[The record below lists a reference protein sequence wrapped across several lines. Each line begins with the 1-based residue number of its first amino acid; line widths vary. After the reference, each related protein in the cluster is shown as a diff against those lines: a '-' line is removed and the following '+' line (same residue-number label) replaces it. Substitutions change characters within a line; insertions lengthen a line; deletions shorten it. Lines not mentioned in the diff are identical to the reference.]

1 VIESL
6 VFLTSMFLGF
16 RHGFDYDHMIAITDV
31 ASTQTKKKRAVF
43 LTLSYSLG
51 HALAVIS
58 IGISIILLGISMPE
72 MLDEFMGKAVGT
84 TLVILGIYIV
94 YHLVKKGQKEFRAAT
109 RFTIIANGILY
120 VYAKLGSKLLG
131 RTIQQRRVF
140 ENGYGHHSSFV
151 VGIIHGISAES
162 PTQIAIFAMS
172 LGFGIILGATALV
185 VFVSGIMISN
195 LIFGIMISTGFVH
208 SLKSY
213 NIYKY
218 ASIVSA
224 ATSLFVGSLMITG
237 FDSVLQE
244 IPIIKPTL

>member
-1 VIESL
+1 MIESL

-31 ASTQTKKKRAVF
+31 TNTQTVKKDALS

-58 IGISIILLGISMPE
+58 IGISIILLGISIPQI
-72 MLDEFMGKAVGT
+72 LDEFMSKAVGT
-84 TLVILGIYIV
+84 TLVILGVYII
-94 YHLVKKGQKEFRAAT
+94 YHLAKKGQKEFRAAT

-120 VYAKLGSKLLG
+120 VYSKLESKLRG
-131 RTIQQRRVF
+131 QTAKQRRVF

-151 VGIIHGISAES
+151 IGIIHGIGAES

-172 LGFGIILGATALV
+172 LGFGIILGVTVLV
-185 VFVSGIMISN
+185 VFVSGIIMSN
-195 LIFGIMISTGFVH
+195 LIFGIMVSTGFVR

-213 NIYKY
+213 KIYKY
-218 ASIVSA
+218 ASIASA
-224 ATSLFVGSLMITG
+224 ATSLFVGSLMMTG
-237 FDSVLQE
+237 FDFMLPE
-244 IPIIKPTL
+244 IPIK

>member
-1 VIESL
+1 MIESL

-16 RHGFDYDHMIAITDV
+16 RHGFDYDHMVAITDV
-31 ASTQTKKKRAVF
+31 ASTQTKKKQAVF
-43 LTLSYSLG
+43 LTLTYSLG

-58 IGISIILLGISMPE
+58 IGISIILLGISMPQI
-72 MLDEFMGKAVGT
+72 LDDFMGKAVGV

-151 VGIIHGISAES
+151 VGIIHGIGAES

-213 NIYKY
+213 KIYKY

-224 ATSLFVGSLMITG
+224 ATSLFVGSLMMTG
-237 FDSVLQE
+237 FDSILPE
-244 IPIIKPTL
+244 ILVN